1 MKLDV
6 LPRQDANSADRRRD
20 NGGLDFFYDTERSLR
35 EGVVVWLVSEFS
47 TIRPREKGALT
58 IGILS

>member
-20 NGGLDFFYDTERSLR
+20 DGGLDFFYGTERSLR
-35 EGVVVWLVSEFS
+35 EGVVVCLQWVLNHPAS
-47 TIRPREKGALT
+47 
-58 IGILS
+58 